1 MNIQYVFDEYGQE
14 TAVIMPIALWHELM
28 SEKETAYLLKSQKMR
43 ERLLESKN
51 RQTGIPFEEIIKKF
65 GI

>member
-51 RQTGIPFEEIIKKF
+51 RQTGIPFEEITKKF